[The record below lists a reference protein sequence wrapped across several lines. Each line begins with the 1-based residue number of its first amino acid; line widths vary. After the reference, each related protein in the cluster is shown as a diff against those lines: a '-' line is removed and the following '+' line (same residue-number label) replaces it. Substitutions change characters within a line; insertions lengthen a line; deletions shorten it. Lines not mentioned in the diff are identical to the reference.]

1 MEKID
6 LQVNR
11 LKLNV
16 TNIKSYLINSNKTI
30 KKLKTDRQSFI
41 KTLEDQQ
48 KKGEKEK
55 KIETPAS
62 GLGKFAKNVFAK
74 VAAGPM
80 SIFDKIKEFFGILM
94 LGLIV
99 NNLPA
104 IIGRIKKFF
113 DENKWLV
120 EGFKLVL
127 KGITYG
133 IGGLINLVGMFNK
146 SKQDK
151 VAKETKEL
159 EKSFKKLD
167 GELDTSQKD
176 VDKELKNFEQ
186 KNKEQKESQDRN
198 AERIAARQQSRSSTS
213 SPGSINPESTNP
225 APQSSRVAPPPK
237 PEQPQKFAMGGKVP
251 ASTVKPADRKVE
263 SKTTAPTSAKTTS
276 STTQSK
282 KAKRFVNSFQFF
294 DNNVTDSK
302 DTAEK
307 ETKNNEM
314 FKEILV
320 SLREIQKIRSLI
332 KDEDGDGGED
342 GGGGGGGD
350 GFGGGDFT
358 GAAADIPPE
367 GKALLD
373 AIAGAESGGYN
384 ARYPSKTFN
393 NGYVDHPR
401 IRELTPWGTYS
412 DAAGR
417 YQFMSSTWDKYKPA
431 KAFTPENQDIA
442 AWRLAIAVYGYG
454 ESGIVKD
461 LQKDPMKVAAKLR
474 GTWPSLPGGSQ
485 TNVHTSG
492 FLNRY
497 NAAVK
502 KYKEPSGPLTQGA
515 FATVLPRGNPQFA
528 SGFRSANRPDHNG
541 IDIGVDANS
550 PVTALQD
557 GTVVDIYRNFG
568 DWGDAVV
575 VQHSDGT
582 KLIYGHVISSVR
594 RNSSVRKGQVI
605 AKVKYWPYGA
615 AGNYRYQNNT
625 HLHLE
630 RVVGGRYVDPSGYL
644 NSVYQQRQRQQQ
656 VSSNP
661 RQNPNLASSGQSS
674 GTQQIAIVPIVNNR
688 TQMIPVPYPVQTA

>member
-1 MEKID
+1 
-6 LQVNR
+6 
-11 LKLNV
+11 
-16 TNIKSYLINSNKTI
+16 
-30 KKLKTDRQSFI
+30 
-41 KTLEDQQ
+41 
-48 KKGEKEK
+48 
-55 KIETPAS
+55 
-62 GLGKFAKNVFAK
+62 
-74 VAAGPM
+74 M

-113 DENKWLV
+113 DDNKWLV
-120 EGFKLVL
+120 EGFKFVL

-307 ETKNNEM
+307 ETKNNDM

-342 GGGGGGGD
+342 GGGGGGG
-350 GFGGGDFT
+350 GGGEMLPGD
-358 GAAADIPPE
+358 APPE
-367 GKALLD
+367 VKAMLE
-373 AIAGAESGGYN
+373 AISGGEGSWDSVN
-384 ARYPSKTFN
+384 PNTTVPGLSNMTIADARRAAIQKGINQLGGSGAMGKWQQMPDYVLSRARSAGLNPDRDTF
-393 NGYVDHPR
+393 
-401 IRELTPWGTYS
+401 S
-412 DAAGR
+412 
-417 YQFMSSTWDKYKPA
+417 
-431 KAFTPENQDIA
+431 PENQTKIA
-442 AWRLAIAVYGYG
+442 RMLMASVYPGG
-454 ESGIVKD
+454 ESRLVQDAK
-461 LQKDPMKVAAKLR
+461 QDPMKAAAKLR

-485 TNVHTSG
+485 QNTTEAQFRERFASSVQ
-492 FLNRY
+492 
-497 NAAVK
+497 
-502 KYKEPSGPLTQGA
+502 KYREPSATPTQGSLSA
-515 FATVLPRGNPQFA
+515 VLPRGNAQFT
-528 SGFRSANRPDHNG
+528 SGFRSSRRPDHNG

-594 RNSSVRKGQVI
+594 KNSSVRKGQVI
-605 AKVKYWPYGA
+605 AKVKYWPGGRGYSD
-615 AGNYRYQNNT
+615 NT